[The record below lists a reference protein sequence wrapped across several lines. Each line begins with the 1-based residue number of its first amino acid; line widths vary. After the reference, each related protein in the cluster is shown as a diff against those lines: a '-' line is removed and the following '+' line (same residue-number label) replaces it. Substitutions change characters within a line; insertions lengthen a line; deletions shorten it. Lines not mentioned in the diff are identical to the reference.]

1 MPRLLVLLAAVG
13 FGTTGTAQAL
23 GPDAAPLTVGA
34 SRIAIGGALLLLVA
48 RSVPAAAAPWPR
60 RELGVIAAAI
70 AVYQLSFFAAVDST
84 GVAVGT
90 VVALGSAPA
99 LAGVAGRVLDGDP
112 LTGRW
117 ARATALA
124 CAGVLLLVL
133 GGGGASVDPLGIVLA
148 VVSGSGYAI
157 YTVLAKRLLRQGH
170 APERVMAASFSLG
183 ALLLA
188 PVLMTADLAW
198 LASGAGIAM
207 ALFLGAIPTAV
218 AYVLFARGLRS
229 LTPGDTATLT
239 LAEPGTATLLGV
251 VVLGERP
258 GAVAAIGAALVLA
271 GLVSLARPAR
281 RRAPRL
287 ATVPA

>member
-1 MPRLLVLLAAVG
+1 MPRILVLLAAVG

-60 RELGVIAAAI
+60 RELGVI
-70 AVYQLSFFAAVDST
+70 AAVDST

-157 YTVLAKRLLRQGH
+157 
-170 APERVMAASFSLG
+170 
-183 ALLLA
+183 
-188 PVLMTADLAW
+188 
-198 LASGAGIAM
+198 
-207 ALFLGAIPTAV
+207 
-218 AYVLFARGLRS
+218 
-229 LTPGDTATLT
+229 
-239 LAEPGTATLLGV
+239 
-251 VVLGERP
+251 
-258 GAVAAIGAALVLA
+258 
-271 GLVSLARPAR
+271 
-281 RRAPRL
+281 
-287 ATVPA
+287 